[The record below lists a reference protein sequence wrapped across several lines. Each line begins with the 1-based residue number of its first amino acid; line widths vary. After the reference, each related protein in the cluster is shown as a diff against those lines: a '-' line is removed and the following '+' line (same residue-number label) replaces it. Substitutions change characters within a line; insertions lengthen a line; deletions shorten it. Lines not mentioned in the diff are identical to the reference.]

1 MNEFS
6 ENLSQKLQEKGLS
19 ESSIKLYIRNLEK
32 LNEGELKNLKFL
44 SKKDSILEKL
54 NKYKDNTK
62 RGFLISIVSVL
73 GCCPE
78 DKKLVKIKNEYY
90 SLMVD
95 KSKEIKNKETTE
107 LTEEQ
112 KKNWIS
118 WDEIKETFKKLEE
131 EINKFKDNKVIS
143 DKDYSLL
150 LGYAILACYIYNSPR
165 RNKDYQNMNI
175 VKYNND
181 GLPKDI
187 NYYLYD
193 DNKFIFNKYKTEK
206 TYGKQEI
213 PVSDDLKKVLDIY
226 IKFHPHLKGKVKKN
240 KLVKSVNTPLFVY
253 QDGTELSSINSITR
267 ILNKILGNKKMG
279 SSALRH
285 IFLSDKYKDVNNDM
299 KKDAEL
305 MAHSTPQQQQYIKE
319 I

>member
-1 MNEFS
+1 MNDFTT
-6 ENLSQKLQEKGLS
+6 NLQQKLQDKGLS
-19 ESSIKLYIRNLEK
+19 DSSIKLYIRNLEK
-32 LNEGELKNLKFL
+32 LNDGELKNLKFL
-44 SKKDSILEKL
+44 SKQDYILEKL

-78 DKKLVKIKNEYY
+78 DKKLVKIKNAYY

-95 KSKEIKNKETTE
+95 KSKEIKGKETTE
-107 LTEEQ
+107 LTDEQ
-112 KKNWIS
+112 KKNWVS
-118 WDEIKETFKKLEE
+118 WDEILETFKKLEE
-131 EINKFKDNKVIS
+131 EVNKFKDSKIIS
-143 DKDYSLL
+143 DKNYTLL
-150 LGYAILACYIYNSPR
+150 LGYSILACYIYNSPR

-175 VKYNND
+175 VKKNND
-181 GLPKDI
+181 KLNKDI
-187 NYYLYD
+187 NYYVYD

-226 IKFHPHLKGKVKKN
+226 IKFQPVLKGKIKN
-240 KLVKSVNTPLFVY
+240 LTNTPLFVY

-267 ILNKILGNKKMG
+267 ILNKVLGNKKMG

-285 IFLSDKYKDVNNDM
+285 IFLSNKYKDVNNAM
-299 KKDAEL
+299 KEDAQL
-305 MAHSTPQQQQYIKE
+305 MAHSTPQQQAYIKE

>member
-1 MNEFS
+1 MNDFTQ
-6 ENLSQKLQEKGLS
+6 LLMQKLQGKGLS

-32 LNEGELKNLKFL
+32 LNDGELNNFKFL
-44 SKKDSILEKL
+44 SKKEPILEKL

-78 DKKLVKIKNEYY
+78 DKKLVKLKNEYY
-90 SLMVD
+90 GLMVD
-95 KSKEIKNKETTE
+95 KSKEIKGKETTE

-112 KKNWIS
+112 KKNWVS
-118 WDEIKETFKKLEE
+118 WDEILETFKKLQEE
-131 EINKFKDNKVIS
+131 VDTFKENKIIS
-143 DKDYSLL
+143 DKNYNLL
-150 LGYAILACYIYNSPR
+150 LGFTILACYIFNSPR

-175 VKYNND
+175 IKKETDN
-181 GLPKDI
+181 LSKDI
-187 NYYLYD
+187 NYYVYD

-226 IKFHPHLKGKVKKN
+226 IKFQPILKGKVKR
-240 KLVKSVNTPLFVY
+240 LINTPLFIY
-253 QDGTELSSINSITR
+253 QDGSELTTINSITR

-285 IFLSDKYKDVNNDM
+285 IFLSDKYKDINNDM
-299 KKDAEL
+299 KEDAL
-305 MAHSTPQQQQYIKE
+305 KMAHSTPQQQQYIKE

>member
-1 MNEFS
+1 MNEFTT
-6 ENLSQKLQEKGLS
+6 NLLQKLQDKGLS

-32 LNEGELKNLKFL
+32 LNDGELKNLKFL
-44 SKKDSILEKL
+44 SKQDYILEKL

-78 DKKLVKIKNEYY
+78 DKKLVKIKNAYY

-95 KSKEIKNKETTE
+95 KSKEIKGKETTE
-107 LTEEQ
+107 LTDEQ
-112 KKNWIS
+112 KKNWVS
-118 WDEIKETFKKLEE
+118 WDEILETFKKLEE
-131 EINKFKDNKVIS
+131 EVNKFKDSKIIS
-143 DKDYSLL
+143 DKNYTLL
-150 LGYAILACYIYNSPR
+150 LGYSILACYIFNSPR

-175 VKYNND
+175 VKKNSDKLN
-181 GLPKDI
+181 KDI
-187 NYYLYD
+187 NYYVYD

-213 PVSDDLKKVLDIY
+213 PVSDELKKVLDIY
-226 IKFHPHLKGKVKKN
+226 IKFHPVLKGKVKN
-240 KLVKSVNTPLFVY
+240 LTNTPLFVY

-267 ILNKILGNKKMG
+267 ILNKVLGNKKMG

-285 IFLSDKYKDVNNDM
+285 IFLSNKYKDVNNAM
-299 KKDAEL
+299 KEDAQL
-305 MAHSTPQQQQYIKE
+305 MAHSTPQQQAYIKE

>member
-1 MNEFS
+1 MNEFTT
-6 ENLSQKLQEKGLS
+6 NLQQKLQDKGLS

-44 SKKDSILEKL
+44 SKQDYILEKL

-73 GCCPE
+73 GCCPD
-78 DKKLVKIKNEYY
+78 DKKLVKIKNAYY
-90 SLMVD
+90 ALMVD
-95 KSKEIKNKETTE
+95 KSKEIKGKETTE
-107 LTEEQ
+107 LTDEQ
-112 KKNWIS
+112 KKNWVS
-118 WDEIKETFKKLEE
+118 WDEILDTFKKLGEE
-131 EINKFKDNKVIS
+131 VDKFKDSKIIS
-143 DKDYSLL
+143 DKNYTLL
-150 LGYAILACYIYNSPR
+150 LGYSILACYIFNSPR

-175 VKYNND
+175 VKKNSDKLN
-181 GLPKDI
+181 KDI
-187 NYYLYD
+187 NYYVYD

-226 IKFHPHLKGKVKKN
+226 IKFQPVLKGKVKN
-240 KLVKSVNTPLFVY
+240 LTNTPLFVY

-267 ILNKILGNKKMG
+267 ILNKVLGNKKMG

-285 IFLSDKYKDVNNDM
+285 IFLSNKYKDVNNAM
-299 KKDAEL
+299 KEDAQL
-305 MAHSTPQQQQYIKE
+305 MAHSTPQQQAYIKE